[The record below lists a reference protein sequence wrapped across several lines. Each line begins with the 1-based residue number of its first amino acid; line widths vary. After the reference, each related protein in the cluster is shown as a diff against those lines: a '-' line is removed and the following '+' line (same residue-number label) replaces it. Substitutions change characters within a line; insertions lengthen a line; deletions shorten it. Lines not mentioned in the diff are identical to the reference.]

1 MILLTR
7 LDNSKVLVNLDN
19 VKFIEATPDT
29 VITFTNGDS
38 MLVKESLSIISD
50 LATDFR
56 SQILEK
62 TGSFKQSVPSH
73 LA

>member
-29 VITFTNGDS
+29 VITFVNGDS
-38 MLVKESLSIISD
+38 MLVKEPLTAISD
-50 LATDFR
+50 LALNFKSR
-56 SQILEK
+56 ILEN
-62 TGSFKQSVPSH
+62 TPSLHSPSH
-73 LA
+73 NII

>member
-29 VITFTNGDS
+29 VVTFVNGDS
-38 MLVKESLSIISD
+38 MLVKESLTDISS
-50 LATDFR
+50 LTTNFR
-56 SQILEK
+56 SEILTKAQHLE
-62 TGSFKQSVPSH
+62 SH
-73 LA
+73 